1 MQGEREGDLSSSPN
15 RLPAACSKPLPLSQ
29 GKISQLHAADPLPL
43 PEKKTETDQLHTDL
57 LGCYVRRELEGR
69 RSDRKHGGSWSLDLP
84 PEPAAA
90 MAAAHTSLFQ
100 AKNRT
105 QPACMLLSLSV
116 E

>member
-1 MQGEREGDLSSSPN
+1 
-15 RLPAACSKPLPLSQ
+15 
-29 GKISQLHAADPLPL
+29 
-43 PEKKTETDQLHTDL
+43 
-57 LGCYVRRELEGR
+57 VRRELEGR

-105 QPACMLLSLSV
+105 QLACMLLSLSV